1 MGSAVALRLARS
13 GCAVSVWNRT
23 PNKAEPIVAAG
34 ATELASPLDLERC
47 DVVMTALTDG
57 AAVSELLIGCG
68 LAQALRPGSL
78 LVDLSSI
85 RPNEAQAHAA
95 LLAARGVRYLDAPLS
110 GGPAG
115 AEAGELAI
123 MVGGD
128 PKALRLAEPLL
139 RLLGRVTLV
148 GGPGAGQVAKL
159 ANQLM
164 VAANIA
170 GVAEALT
177 LARRGGADPAAVRDA
192 LRGGFAESR
201 VLEVHGARML
211 AGDFAPGGRSSL
223 HLKDLDNAARLLA
236 EEGSSLPLLD
246 LLRELFESLC
256 AKGGADLDHSAL
268 FLAPTEIDHAPSCS
282 SK

>member
-1 MGSAVALRLARS
+1 
-13 GCAVSVWNRT
+13 
-23 PNKAEPIVAAG
+23 
-34 ATELASPLDLERC
+34 
-47 DVVMTALTDG
+47 
-57 AAVSELLIGCG
+57 
-68 LAQALRPGSL
+68 
-78 LVDLSSI
+78 VDLSSI

-282 SK
+282 LK